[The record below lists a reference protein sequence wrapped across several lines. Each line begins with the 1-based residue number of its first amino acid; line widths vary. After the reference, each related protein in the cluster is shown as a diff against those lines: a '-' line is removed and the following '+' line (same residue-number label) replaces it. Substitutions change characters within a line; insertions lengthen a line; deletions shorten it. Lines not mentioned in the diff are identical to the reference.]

1 MLLGDKLAYVGRRHG
16 QVVHEEFLGMLKRV
30 FPNLDVSK
38 GIYMPVVL
46 GIDLGNQAPTIAR
59 HHGISKTGT
68 IDGKRG

>member
-1 MLLGDKLAYVGRRHG
+1 
-16 QVVHEEFLGMLKRV
+16 MLKRV

-46 GIDLGNQAPTIAR
+46 GIDLGNQVPAIVCR
-59 HHGISKTGT
+59 HGISETGA